1 MPTPLI
7 AIARTSLLGTL
18 FCGLAFVV
26 YWRLSDDD
34 LRRTIMEMETMQLE
48 MQQRLEAKEGMIRRL
63 NRSRRLAHIQVL
75 DQQRTPDGTVQM
87 TDLLFIELDDE
98 GGELARQ
105 QFTLPGDVLFVDAWS
120 VKFHHEDV
128 AEGHP
133 LRGRTL
139 ILLRRIYSD
148 RMAPL
153 DGYPID
159 VPGAIPPGYAAGE
172 AAEFEVRVWKFFW
185 EIATDPEAAAAH
197 GVRVAQGEV
206 VYKPVRTGQVFELS
220 VDAIGGMSLVPLP
233 TNDIASVDEQ

>member
-1 MPTPLI
+1 MPLPI
-7 AIARTSLLGTL
+7 AAIARTSLLGVL
-18 FCGLAFVV
+18 FFGVAAVV
-26 YWRLSDDD
+26 YWRVSGED
-34 LRRTIMEMETMQLE
+34 LRRTIEEMEAIKLE
-48 MQQRLEAKEGMIRRL
+48 MQQRLEAKDGMIRRL
-63 NRSRRLAHIQVL
+63 NRSHRLAHIRVL
-75 DQQRTPDGTVQM
+75 DQQTAADGSVQS

-139 ILLRRIYSD
+139 ILLRRLYSD
-148 RMAPL
+148 RMPPM

-172 AAEFEVRVWKFFW
+172 VAEFEVRVWELFW
-185 EIATDPEAAAAH
+185 KIATDPDTAAAL
-197 GVRVAQGEV
+197 GVRVAQGEA

-220 VDAIGGMSLVPLP
+220 VDATGGMSLVPLP
-233 TNDIASVDEQ
+233 TTDDLG